1 MIVMVMMMLVAMM
14 MLLVVTID
22 VDDDDVDGNDNR
34 NDYDNLDFFVR
45 QAHPSLKG
53 ATAKPEDKARREMF
67 FCFLFCSHYKFSNL
81 KTCYCRRSVPRSTL
95 RPISRQ
101 ETVEVGPGG
110 DDPCQG
116 MLIFKR
122 AKNIDKLPNKL
133 LAQKISK
140 MVGTTRVKTSTH
152 ATFDNHRLTGLTL

>member
-22 VDDDDVDGNDNR
+22 VDDDDNR

-67 FCFLFCSHYKFSNL
+67 FCFLFCSHYKF
-81 KTCYCRRSVPRSTL
+81 PPIL
-95 RPISRQ
+95 RPATAPSLFQGALSGQSQGKRPPKLDL
-101 ETVEVGPGG
+101 VE
-110 DDPCQG
+110 
-116 MLIFKR
+116 M
-122 AKNIDKLPNKL
+122 
-133 LAQKISK
+133 
-140 MVGTTRVKTSTH
+140 TRVK
-152 ATFDNHRLTGLTL
+152 AC

>member
-22 VDDDDVDGNDNR
+22 VDDDDNR

-67 FCFLFCSHYKFSNL
+67 FCFVHIKSFPQS
-81 KTCYCRRSVPRSTL
+81 
-95 RPISRQ
+95 
-101 ETVEVGPGG
+101 
-110 DDPCQG
+110 
-116 MLIFKR
+116 
-122 AKNIDKLPNKL
+122 
-133 LAQKISK
+133 
-140 MVGTTRVKTSTH
+140 
-152 ATFDNHRLTGLTL
+152 